1 MDVLQ
6 WIALVLVAA
15 LLLLAAVALALLGRR
30 RRLQHAGGFELCL
43 RLVDSTGWSGG
54 WVFGVGRFRG
64 DRLDW
69 YRTFSLALSPKRS
82 LHRDQ
87 IGVRGRRELTER
99 EHNELPSDHL
109 VLEWSVDAGVLEASM
124 TRGSATAFLSWVESA
139 PPETYF

>member
-1 MDVLQ
+1 MGVLQ

-87 IGVRGRRELTER
+87 IGVRGRRDLTDR
-99 EHNELPSDHL
+99 DHNELTADHL
-109 VLEWSVDAGVLEASM
+109 KRDWCVEAGVLE
-124 TRGSATAFLSWVESA
+124 T
-139 PPETYF
+139 